1 MCYNINT
8 DMKPSVEGIC
18 DVCNSELKRRSDD
31 NPDTYEE
38 RYNTY
43 LEKTEPLI
51 SYYDKKGI
59 VYHVDAGITPEAT
72 HEQVM
77 KILGE

>member
-1 MCYNINT
+1 
-8 DMKPSVEGIC
+8 MKPINEGLCDDCNVE
-18 DVCNSELKRRSDD
+18 LTRRSDD

-43 LEKTEPLI
+43 LSKTEPLI

-59 VYHVDAGITPEAT
+59 VYHVNSSKNPEHT
-72 HEQVM
+72 HSQVV
-77 KILGE
+77 KILGDQND